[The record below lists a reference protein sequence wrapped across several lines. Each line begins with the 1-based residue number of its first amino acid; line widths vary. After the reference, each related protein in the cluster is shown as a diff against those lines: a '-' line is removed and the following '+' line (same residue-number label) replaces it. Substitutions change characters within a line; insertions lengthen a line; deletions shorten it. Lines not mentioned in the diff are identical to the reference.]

1 MTEET
6 RILLHKAQKGDNN
19 ACETLIEENS
29 GLIWSIVR
37 RYYGRGVE
45 PEDLY
50 QLGCLG
56 FFKAVRGFDD
66 IYGTEFSTYAV
77 PKISG
82 EIRRFLR
89 DDGMIKVGRT
99 LKQQA
104 TQVSVARE
112 HLRHS
117 LGREPSVGE
126 VAEATGLSAEE
137 IAAAEL
143 STVAP
148 ESLQQENED
157 GLTLENMLGTEDSE
171 TRMLQTLELRQAIA
185 ALPEKERTIIALRY
199 FRAYTQQECA
209 AVVKISQ
216 VQVSRLEK
224 RALRQLRS
232 LVSAGE

>member
-6 RILLHKAQKGDNN
+6 RVLLHKARQGDNA

-56 FFKAVRGFDD
+56 FLKAVRGFDD
-66 IYGTEFSTYAV
+66 AYGTEFSTYAV

-89 DDGMIKVGRT
+89 DDGTIKVGRT

-104 TQVSVARE
+104 MQVAAERE
-112 HLRHS
+112 RLRHS
-117 LGREPSVGE
+117 LGREPGVGE
-126 VAEATGLSAEE
+126 LAEATGLSAEE

-143 STVAP
+143 SAAAP

-157 GLTLENMLGTEDSE
+157 GLTLESMLGTEE
-171 TRMLQTLELRQAIA
+171 PEARMLQTLELRQAIE

>member
-1 MTEET
+1 MTAET
-6 RILLHKAQKGDNN
+6 RTLLHKAQQGDNN
-19 ACETLIEENS
+19 ACTQLIEENN

-56 FFKAVRGFDD
+56 FLKAARGFDD
-66 IYGTEFSTYAV
+66 AYGTEFSTYAV

-89 DDGMIKVGRT
+89 DDGAIKVGRT

-104 TQVSVARE
+104 CRLAALRE
-112 HLRHS
+112 QLCHT
-117 LGREPSVGE
+117 LGREPGVE
-126 VAEATGLSAEE
+126 ELAAATGLSAEE

-143 STVAP
+143 SAAAP

-157 GLTLENMLGTEDSE
+157 GLTLENLLGTEE
-171 TRMLQTLELRQAIA
+171 TEERMLPSLALRQAIE
-185 ALPEKERTIIALRY
+185 ALPDKERTIIALRY

-224 RALRQLRS
+224 RALRALRS